1 MRREILTKIESV
13 NEIAEE
19 IGKDENVV
27 AVYLFGSYA
36 SGKQHPLSD
45 IDLCVI
51 IKDRNKEYETTL
63 PASDN
68 LDVSF
73 FHRLPITIKYRV
85 FTEGKALLIKDRNFV
100 DDLRID
106 TVNEY
111 IDFKP
116 HLNKFLFER
125 FKCTI

>member
-1 MRREILTKIESV
+1 MASGIWIKMRREILTKIESV

-85 FTEGKALLIKDRNFV
+85 FTEGKQN
-100 DDLRID
+100 
-106 TVNEY
+106 Y
-111 IDFKP
+111 
-116 HLNKFLFER
+116 
-125 FKCTI
+125 